1 MLECKL
7 TLNISTKTVVEP
19 IQPAKPTSED
29 VAGLGEGSSKMKRWG
44 GQCWN
49 RAEDRLRYS
58 TKCSGKSSKARPPVL
73 QKITIQEPKQ
83 ETRDDT
89 IPTIVIMPSESPD
102 PTEMKGKWLWDLILE
117 ADSPC

>member
-1 MLECKL
+1 MTDDGKL
-7 TLNISTKTVVEP
+7 VHFGNAGVQVNTKHLDKTVVEP

-29 VAGLGEGSSKMKRWG
+29 VAGLGEGSSKMKDEEDNAETEQRTDSDILLSVLA
-44 GQCWN
+44 
-49 RAEDRLRYS
+49 RAQ
-58 TKCSGKSSKARPPVL
+58 KARPPVL

-102 PTEMKGKWLWDLILE
+102 PTEMKGK
-117 ADSPC
+117 